1 MTLIKEYHQRNADE
15 AVHRNKI
22 DNHKNPTNIQTEIN
36 SLKNPVDDFT
46 SKWVDT
52 YEVMQMLSVSRRTM
66 NNYMKAVKLILTR
79 VNKRNY
85 FAINQVKG
93 LMHIPEV
100 PRVRCFQEDI
110 QRMIQ
115 LVARMNEEEY
125 E

>member
-1 MTLIKEYHQRNADE
+1 ME
-15 AVHRNKI
+15 AI
-22 DNHKNPTNIQTEIN
+22 TTKNITNEMLMEQFIEMKSMLTNLQAEIN

-52 YEVMQMLSVSRRTM
+52 YDVMQMLRVSRRTM
-66 NNYMKAVKLILTR
+66 DNYIKAGKLTPTR

-93 LMHIPEV
+93 LMNIPEV
-100 PRVRCFQEDI
+100 PKRSSFQEDI

-115 LVARMNEEEY
+115 AMASLKEDED
-125 E
+125 